1 MGIKINE
8 DLDAF
13 SFQYRN
19 PYFMK
24 PASSTPSAVLFDHQ
38 AIRDQ
43 FPALKQTIGDYPLCY
58 LDTAATSQKPQAVI
72 DAMTEYYQLNNAN
85 VHRAA
90 HQLSARATQQYE
102 AVRQQ
107 VAEFI
112 HAQRQDEIIFTHG
125 TTESINMVAYGLT
138 SQLKPNDVILVDTAA
153 HHANIV
159 PWQELAKRTGAVITP
174 IPLTADAQLDMAAFD
189 RLLTLKPKVVAICH
203 VSNALGTVNCVE
215 ELVAK
220 AKAVG
225 ALTLVDGAQAIAHL
239 SVDVQKID
247 CDFYVFSGHKMYG
260 PTGVGILYGR
270 YQQLDQLTPML
281 TGGEMIK
288 TVSFAYTEYGALP
301 NRLEAGT
308 PAIAE
313 VIGLGAAILFLQ
325 QLPREQL
332 WGHEQQ
338 LMQYL
343 QQQLQQLGDIELYGI
358 ANDKNA
364 TNIAAVAFNIK
375 GEHHQDV
382 GILLD
387 QQAIAVRC
395 GHHCAM
401 PLMASLNLGGCCRAS
416 IGIYTNKQ
424 DVDQFIHA
432 LNAVK
437 ELLL

>member
-1 MGIKINE
+1 
-8 DLDAF
+8 
-13 SFQYRN
+13 
-19 PYFMK
+19 MK
-24 PASSTPSAVLFDHQ
+24 PASSLSSAVLFDHQ
-38 AIRDQ
+38 ALRDQ
-43 FPALKQTIGDYPLCY
+43 FPALKQTIGDHPLCY

-102 AVRQQ
+102 SVRQQ

-138 SQLKPNDVILVDTAA
+138 SQIKPNDVILIDTAA

-159 PWQELAKRTGAVITP
+159 PWQELAKRTGAVIKP
-174 IPLTADAQLDMAAFD
+174 IPLTTNAQLDITAFD
-189 RLLTLKPKVVAICH
+189 QLLALKPKVVTLCH
-203 VSNALGTVNCVE
+203 VSNALGTLNPVN

-239 SVDVQKID
+239 PVDVQLID

-260 PTGVGILYGR
+260 PTGVGVLYGR
-270 YQQLDQLTPML
+270 YTELDKLTPML

-288 TVSFAYTEYGALP
+288 TVSFEQTEFGALP

-313 VIGLGAAILFLQ
+313 VIGLGAAIHFLQ
-325 QLPREQL
+325 QLPREQIL
-332 WGHEQQ
+332 AHEQQ
-338 LMQYL
+338 LLRYL
-343 QQQLQQLGDIELYGI
+343 QQQLQQLGAIELYGI
-358 ANDKNA
+358 ANDKHSGDKHCA
-364 TNIAAVAFNIK
+364 GGQRHNIGAVAFNLQ

-387 QQAIAVRC
+387 QQAVAVRC

-401 PLMASLNLGGCCRAS
+401 PLMTSLNLGGCCRAS

-432 LNAVK
+432 LNTVK

>member
-1 MGIKINE
+1 
-8 DLDAF
+8 
-13 SFQYRN
+13 
-19 PYFMK
+19 MK
-24 PASSTPSAVLFDHQ
+24 STSPFPSQAPFDHQ

-43 FPALKQTIGDYPLCY
+43 FPALKQTIGDHHLCY

-72 DAMTEYYQLNNAN
+72 DAMNEYYQLNNAN

-90 HQLSARATQQYE
+90 HQLSTRATQQYE

-107 VAEFI
+107 VAHFI
-112 HAQRQDEIIFTHG
+112 NASKSQEIIFTHG

-138 SQLKPNDVILVDTAA
+138 PQFTPNDIILIDTAA

-159 PWQELAKRTGAVITP
+159 PWQELAKRSGATIKP
-174 IPLTADAQLDMAAFD
+174 IPLTADAQLDIKAYEQ
-189 RLLTLKPKVVAICH
+189 LLQAKPKLVALCH
-203 VSNALGTVNCVE
+203 VSNALGTVNPIND
-215 ELVAK
+215 LIAMAK
-220 AKAVG
+220 NAG
-225 ALTLVDGAQAIAHL
+225 ALTLVDGAQAVAHL
-239 SVDVQKID
+239 DVDVQNTD

-270 YQQLDQLTPML
+270 FEQLNTLTPML

-288 TVSFAYTEYGALP
+288 TVSFDRTEYGELP

-313 VIGLGAAILFLQ
+313 VIGLGAAISFLHG
-325 QLPREQL
+325 LPREHIHA
-332 WGHEQQ
+332 HEQQ

-343 QQQLQQLGDIELYGI
+343 QAQLLNLGDVSLYGI
-358 ANDKNA
+358 ANDKRQINVGS
-364 TNIAAVAFNIK
+364 VAFNLA

-401 PLMASLNLGGCCRAS
+401 PLMNELNLAGCCRAS
-416 IGIYTNKQ
+416 IGIYTNKH
-424 DVDQFIHA
+424 DIDQFIQA
-432 LNAVK
+432 LNTVK

>member
-1 MGIKINE
+1 
-8 DLDAF
+8 
-13 SFQYRN
+13 
-19 PYFMK
+19 MK
-24 PASSTPSAVLFDHQ
+24 PASSLLSAILFDHQ
-38 AIRDQ
+38 ALRDQ
-43 FPALKQTIGDYPLCY
+43 FPALKQTIGDHPLCY

-102 AVRQQ
+102 SVRQQ

-138 SQLKPNDVILVDTAA
+138 SQIKPNDVILIDTAA

-159 PWQELAKRTGAVITP
+159 PWQELAKRTGAVIKP
-174 IPLTADAQLDMAAFD
+174 IPLTTDAQLDITAFD
-189 RLLTLKPKVVAICH
+189 QLLAIKPKVVALCH
-203 VSNALGTVNCVE
+203 VSNALGTLNPVN

-239 SVDVQKID
+239 PVDVQLID

-260 PTGVGILYGR
+260 PTGVGVLYGR
-270 YQQLDQLTPML
+270 YTDLDKLTPML

-288 TVSFAYTEYGALP
+288 TVSFEQTEFGALP

-313 VIGLGAAILFLQ
+313 VIGLGAAIHFLQ
-325 QLPREQL
+325 QLPREQIL
-332 WGHEQQ
+332 AHEQQ
-338 LMQYL
+338 LLRYL
-343 QQQLQQLGDIELYGI
+343 QQQLQQLGAIELYGI
-358 ANDKNA
+358 ANDKHSGDKHCA
-364 TNIAAVAFNIK
+364 DGQHHNIGAVAFNLQ

-387 QQAIAVRC
+387 QQAVAVRC

-401 PLMASLNLGGCCRAS
+401 PLMTSLNLGGCCRAS

-432 LNAVK
+432 LNTVK

>member
-1 MGIKINE
+1 
-8 DLDAF
+8 
-13 SFQYRN
+13 
-19 PYFMK
+19 MK
-24 PASSTPSAVLFDHQ
+24 PASSLSSAVLFDHQ
-38 AIRDQ
+38 ALRDQ
-43 FPALKQTIGDYPLCY
+43 FPALKQTIGDHPLCY

-102 AVRQQ
+102 SVRQQ

-138 SQLKPNDVILVDTAA
+138 SQIKPNDVILVDTAA

-159 PWQELAKRTGAVITP
+159 PWQELAKRTGAVIKP
-174 IPLTADAQLDMAAFD
+174 IPLTTNAQLDITAFD
-189 RLLTLKPKVVAICH
+189 QLLALKPKVVTLCH
-203 VSNALGTVNCVE
+203 VSNALGTLNPVN

-239 SVDVQKID
+239 PVDVQLID

-260 PTGVGILYGR
+260 PTGVGVLYGR
-270 YQQLDQLTPML
+270 YTELDKLTPML

-288 TVSFAYTEYGALP
+288 TVSFEQTEFGALP

-313 VIGLGAAILFLQ
+313 VIGLGAAIHFLQ
-325 QLPREQL
+325 QLPREQIL
-332 WGHEQQ
+332 AHEQQ
-338 LMQYL
+338 LLRYL
-343 QQQLQQLGDIELYGI
+343 QQQLQQLGAIELYGI
-358 ANDKNA
+358 ANDKHSGDKHCA
-364 TNIAAVAFNIK
+364 DGQHHNIGAVAFNLQ

-387 QQAIAVRC
+387 QQAVAVRC

-401 PLMASLNLGGCCRAS
+401 PLMTSLNLGGCCRAS

-432 LNAVK
+432 LNTVK

>member
-1 MGIKINE
+1 
-8 DLDAF
+8 
-13 SFQYRN
+13 
-19 PYFMK
+19 MK
-24 PASSTPSAVLFDHQ
+24 PALSLSSAVLFDHQ
-38 AIRDQ
+38 ALRDQ
-43 FPALKQTIGDYPLCY
+43 FPALKQTIGDHPLCY

-102 AVRQQ
+102 SVRLQ

-138 SQLKPNDVILVDTAA
+138 SQIKPNDVILIDTAA

-159 PWQELAKRTGAVITP
+159 PWQELAKRTGAVIKP
-174 IPLTADAQLDMAAFD
+174 IPLTTDAQLDITAFD
-189 RLLTLKPKVVAICH
+189 QLLTLKPKVVALCH
-203 VSNALGTVNCVE
+203 VSNALGTLNPVN

-239 SVDVQKID
+239 PVDVQLID

-270 YQQLDQLTPML
+270 YTELDKLTPML

-288 TVSFAYTEYGALP
+288 TVSFEQTEFGALP

-313 VIGLGAAILFLQ
+313 VIGLGAAIHFLQ
-325 QLPREQL
+325 QLPREQIL
-332 WGHEQQ
+332 AHEQQ
-338 LMQYL
+338 LLRYL
-343 QQQLQQLGDIELYGI
+343 QQQLQQLGAIELYGI
-358 ANDKNA
+358 ANDKHSGDKHCA
-364 TNIAAVAFNIK
+364 DGQHHNIGAVAFNLQ

-387 QQAIAVRC
+387 QQAVAVRC

-401 PLMASLNLGGCCRAS
+401 PLMTSLNLGGCCRAS

-432 LNAVK
+432 LNTVK

>member
-1 MGIKINE
+1 
-8 DLDAF
+8 
-13 SFQYRN
+13 
-19 PYFMK
+19 MK
-24 PASSTPSAVLFDHQ
+24 PASSLSSAVLFDHQ
-38 AIRDQ
+38 ALRDQ
-43 FPALKQTIGDYPLCY
+43 FPALKQTIGDHPLCY

-102 AVRQQ
+102 SVRQQ

-138 SQLKPNDVILVDTAA
+138 SQIKPNDVILIDTAA

-159 PWQELAKRTGAVITP
+159 PWQELAKRTGAVIKP
-174 IPLTADAQLDMAAFD
+174 IPLTTDAQLDITAFD
-189 RLLTLKPKVVAICH
+189 QLLALKPKVVTLCH
-203 VSNALGTVNCVE
+203 VSNALGTLNPVN

-239 SVDVQKID
+239 PVDVQQID

-270 YQQLDQLTPML
+270 YTELDKLTPML

-288 TVSFAYTEYGALP
+288 TVSFEQTEFGALP

-313 VIGLGAAILFLQ
+313 VIGLGAAIHFLQ
-325 QLPREQL
+325 QLPREQIL
-332 WGHEQQ
+332 AHEQQ
-338 LMQYL
+338 LLRYL
-343 QQQLQQLGDIELYGI
+343 QQQLQQLGAIELYGI
-358 ANDKNA
+358 ANDKHSGDKHCA
-364 TNIAAVAFNIK
+364 DDQHHSIGAVAFNLQ

-387 QQAIAVRC
+387 QQAVAVRC

-401 PLMASLNLGGCCRAS
+401 PLMTSLNLGGCCRAS

-432 LNAVK
+432 LNTVK

>member
-1 MGIKINE
+1 
-8 DLDAF
+8 
-13 SFQYRN
+13 
-19 PYFMK
+19 MK
-24 PASSTPSAVLFDHQ
+24 PASSLSSAVLFDHQ
-38 AIRDQ
+38 ALRDQ
-43 FPALKQTIGDYPLCY
+43 FPALKQTIGDHPLCY

-102 AVRQQ
+102 SVRQQ

-112 HAQRQDEIIFTHG
+112 HAQRQDEIIFT
-125 TTESINMVAYGLT
+125 
-138 SQLKPNDVILVDTAA
+138 SQIKPNDVILVDTAA

-159 PWQELAKRTGAVITP
+159 PWQELAKRTGAVIKP
-174 IPLTADAQLDMAAFD
+174 IPLTTNAQLDITAFD
-189 RLLTLKPKVVAICH
+189 QLLALKPKVVTLCH
-203 VSNALGTVNCVE
+203 VSNALGTLNPVN

-239 SVDVQKID
+239 PVDVQLID

-260 PTGVGILYGR
+260 PTGVGVLYGR
-270 YQQLDQLTPML
+270 YTELDKLTPML

-288 TVSFAYTEYGALP
+288 TVSFEQTEFGALP

-313 VIGLGAAILFLQ
+313 VIGLGAAIHFLQ
-325 QLPREQL
+325 QLPREQIL
-332 WGHEQQ
+332 AHEQQ
-338 LMQYL
+338 LLRYL
-343 QQQLQQLGDIELYGI
+343 QQQLQQLGAIELYGI
-358 ANDKNA
+358 ANDKHSGDKHCA
-364 TNIAAVAFNIK
+364 DDQHHNIGAVAFNLQ

-387 QQAIAVRC
+387 QQAVAVRC

-401 PLMASLNLGGCCRAS
+401 PLMTSLNLGGCCRAS

-432 LNAVK
+432 LNTVK

>member
-1 MGIKINE
+1 
-8 DLDAF
+8 
-13 SFQYRN
+13 
-19 PYFMK
+19 MK
-24 PASSTPSAVLFDHQ
+24 PASSLSSAVLFDHQ
-38 AIRDQ
+38 ALRDQ
-43 FPALKQTIGDYPLCY
+43 FPALKQTIGDHPLCY

-102 AVRQQ
+102 SVRQQ

-138 SQLKPNDVILVDTAA
+138 SQIKPNDVILIDTAA

-159 PWQELAKRTGAVITP
+159 PWQELAKRTGAVIKP
-174 IPLTADAQLDMAAFD
+174 IPLTTNAQLDITAFD
-189 RLLTLKPKVVAICH
+189 QLLALKPKVVTVCH
-203 VSNALGTVNCVE
+203 VSNALGTLNPVN

-239 SVDVQKID
+239 PVDVQLID

-260 PTGVGILYGR
+260 PTGVGVLYGR
-270 YQQLDQLTPML
+270 YTDLDKLTPML

-288 TVSFAYTEYGALP
+288 TVSFEQTEFGALP

-313 VIGLGAAILFLQ
+313 VIGLGAAIHFLQ
-325 QLPREQL
+325 QLPREQIL
-332 WGHEQQ
+332 AHEQQ
-338 LMQYL
+338 LLRYL
-343 QQQLQQLGDIELYGI
+343 QQQLQQLGAIELYGI
-358 ANDKNA
+358 ANDKHSGDKHCA
-364 TNIAAVAFNIK
+364 DGQRHNIGAVAFNLQ

-387 QQAIAVRC
+387 QQAVAVRC

-401 PLMASLNLGGCCRAS
+401 PLMTSLNLGGCCRAS

-432 LNAVK
+432 LNTVK

>member
-1 MGIKINE
+1 
-8 DLDAF
+8 
-13 SFQYRN
+13 
-19 PYFMK
+19 MK
-24 PASSTPSAVLFDHQ
+24 PASSLSSAVLFDHQ
-38 AIRDQ
+38 ALRDQ
-43 FPALKQTIGDYPLCY
+43 FPALKQTIGDHPLCY

-72 DAMTEYYQLNNAN
+72 DAITEYYQLNNAN

-102 AVRQQ
+102 SVRQQ

-138 SQLKPNDVILVDTAA
+138 SQIKPNDVILIDTAA

-159 PWQELAKRTGAVITP
+159 PWQELAKRTGAVIKP
-174 IPLTADAQLDMAAFD
+174 IPLTTDAQLDITAFD
-189 RLLTLKPKVVAICH
+189 QLLALKPKVVALCH
-203 VSNALGTVNCVE
+203 VSNALGTLNPVN

-239 SVDVQKID
+239 PVDVQLID

-270 YQQLDQLTPML
+270 YTELDKLTPML

-288 TVSFAYTEYGALP
+288 TVSFEQTEFGALP

-313 VIGLGAAILFLQ
+313 VIGLGAAIHFLQ
-325 QLPREQL
+325 QLPREQIL
-332 WGHEQQ
+332 AHEQQ
-338 LMQYL
+338 LLRYL
-343 QQQLQQLGDIELYGI
+343 QQQLQQLGAIELYGI
-358 ANDKNA
+358 ANDKHSGDKHCA
-364 TNIAAVAFNIK
+364 DGQHHNIGAVAFNLQ

-387 QQAIAVRC
+387 QQAVAVRC

-401 PLMASLNLGGCCRAS
+401 PLMTSLNLGGCCRAS

-432 LNAVK
+432 LNTVK

>member
-1 MGIKINE
+1 
-8 DLDAF
+8 
-13 SFQYRN
+13 
-19 PYFMK
+19 MK
-24 PASSTPSAVLFDHQ
+24 PASSLSSAVLFDHQ
-38 AIRDQ
+38 ALRDQ
-43 FPALKQTIGDYPLCY
+43 FPALKQTIGDHPLCY

-102 AVRQQ
+102 SVRQQ

-138 SQLKPNDVILVDTAA
+138 SQIKPNDVILVDTAA

-159 PWQELAKRTGAVITP
+159 PWQELAKRTGAVIKP
-174 IPLTADAQLDMAAFD
+174 IPLTTNAQLDITAFD
-189 RLLTLKPKVVAICH
+189 QLLALKPKVVTLCH
-203 VSNALGTVNCVE
+203 VSNALGTLNPVN

-239 SVDVQKID
+239 PVDVQLID

-260 PTGVGILYGR
+260 PTGVGVLYGR
-270 YQQLDQLTPML
+270 YTELDKLTPML

-288 TVSFAYTEYGALP
+288 TVSFEQTEFGALP

-313 VIGLGAAILFLQ
+313 VIGLGAAIHFLQ
-325 QLPREQL
+325 QLPREQIL
-332 WGHEQQ
+332 AHEQQ
-338 LMQYL
+338 LLRYL
-343 QQQLQQLGDIELYGI
+343 QQQLQQLGAIELYGI
-358 ANDKNA
+358 ANDKHSGDKHCA
-364 TNIAAVAFNIK
+364 DDQHHNIGAVAFNLQ

-387 QQAIAVRC
+387 QQAVAVRC

-401 PLMASLNLGGCCRAS
+401 PLMTSLNLGGCCRAS

-432 LNAVK
+432 LNTVK

>member
-1 MGIKINE
+1 
-8 DLDAF
+8 
-13 SFQYRN
+13 
-19 PYFMK
+19 MK
-24 PASSTPSAVLFDHQ
+24 PASSLSSAVLFDHQ
-38 AIRDQ
+38 ALRDQ
-43 FPALKQTIGDYPLCY
+43 FPALKQTFGDHPLCY

-102 AVRQQ
+102 AVRLQ

-138 SQLKPNDVILVDTAA
+138 SQIKPNDVILIDTAA

-159 PWQELAKRTGAVITP
+159 PWQELAKRTGAVIKP
-174 IPLTADAQLDMAAFD
+174 IPLTIDAQLDITAFD
-189 RLLTLKPKVVAICH
+189 QLLALKPIVVTVCH
-203 VSNALGTVNCVE
+203 VSNALGTLNPVN

-239 SVDVQKID
+239 PVDVQLID

-270 YQQLDQLTPML
+270 YTELDKLTPML

-288 TVSFAYTEYGALP
+288 TVSFEQTEFGALP

-313 VIGLGAAILFLQ
+313 VIGLGAAIHFLQ
-325 QLPREQL
+325 QLPREQIL
-332 WGHEQQ
+332 AHEQQ
-338 LMQYL
+338 LLRYL
-343 QQQLQQLGDIELYGI
+343 QQQLQQLGAIELYGI
-358 ANDKNA
+358 ANDKHSGDKHCA
-364 TNIAAVAFNIK
+364 DGQRHNIGAVAFNLQ

-387 QQAIAVRC
+387 QQAVAVRC

-401 PLMASLNLGGCCRAS
+401 PLMTSLNLGGCCRAS

-432 LNAVK
+432 LNTVK

>member
-1 MGIKINE
+1 
-8 DLDAF
+8 
-13 SFQYRN
+13 
-19 PYFMK
+19 MK
-24 PASSTPSAVLFDHQ
+24 SASSSSSAILFDHQ
-38 AIRDQ
+38 ALRDQ
-43 FPALKQTIGDYPLCY
+43 FPALKQTIGDHPLCY

-112 HAQRQDEIIFTHG
+112 HAPRQDEIIFTHG

-138 SQLKPNDVILVDTAA
+138 SQIKANDVILIDTAA

-159 PWQELAKRTGAVITP
+159 PWQELAKRTGAVIKP
-174 IPLTADAQLDMAAFD
+174 IPLTINAQLDIAAFD
-189 RLLTLKPKVVAICH
+189 QLLKLKPKLVALCH
-203 VSNALGTVNCVE
+203 VSNALGTLNPVN

-239 SVDVQKID
+239 PVDVQQID
-247 CDFYVFSGHKMYG
+247 CDFYAFSGHKMYG

-270 YQQLDQLTPML
+270 YAELDQLTPML

-288 TVSFAYTEYGALP
+288 TVSFEHTEFTALP

-313 VIGLGAAILFLQ
+313 VIGLGAAIRFLQ
-325 QLPREQL
+325 QLPREQIL
-332 WGHEQQ
+332 AHEQQ
-338 LMQYL
+338 LLHYL
-343 QQQLQQLGDIELYGI
+343 QQQLQQLGAIELYGI
-358 ANDKNA
+358 ANNSHPGDSRSDDKHCA
-364 TNIAAVAFNIK
+364 DDQRHNIGAVAFNLQ

-387 QQAIAVRC
+387 QQAVAVRC

-401 PLMASLNLGGCCRAS
+401 PLMASLNLSGCCRAS

-432 LNAVK
+432 LNTVK

>member
-1 MGIKINE
+1 
-8 DLDAF
+8 
-13 SFQYRN
+13 
-19 PYFMK
+19 MK
-24 PASSTPSAVLFDHQ
+24 PASSLSSAVLFDHQ
-38 AIRDQ
+38 ALRDQ
-43 FPALKQTIGDYPLCY
+43 FPALKQTIGDHPLCY

-138 SQLKPNDVILVDTAA
+138 SQIKPNDVILIDTAA

-159 PWQELAKRTGAVITP
+159 PWQELAKRTGAVIKP
-174 IPLTADAQLDMAAFD
+174 IPLTSDAQLDIAAFEQ
-189 RLLTLKPKVVAICH
+189 LLTLKPKVVALCH
-203 VSNALGTVNCVE
+203 VSNALGTLNPVN
-215 ELVAK
+215 ELIAK

-239 SVDVQKID
+239 PVDAQQID

-270 YQQLDQLTPML
+270 YTELDKLTPML

-288 TVSFAYTEYGALP
+288 TVSFEQTEFGALP

-313 VIGLGAAILFLQ
+313 VIGLGAAIHFLQ

-332 WGHEQQ
+332 LAHEQQ
-338 LMQYL
+338 LIHYL
-343 QQQLQQLGDIELYGI
+343 QQQLQQLGAIELYGI
-358 ANDKNA
+358 AKDNHGEQKLLTENHSH
-364 TNIAAVAFNIK
+364 NVGAVAFNLQ

-387 QQAIAVRC
+387 QQAVAVRC

-401 PLMASLNLGGCCRAS
+401 PLMTSLNLSGCCRAS

-432 LNAVK
+432 LNTVK

>member
-1 MGIKINE
+1 
-8 DLDAF
+8 
-13 SFQYRN
+13 
-19 PYFMK
+19 MK
-24 PASSTPSAVLFDHQ
+24 PASSLLSAILFDHQ
-38 AIRDQ
+38 ALRDQ
-43 FPALKQTIGDYPLCY
+43 FPALKQTIGDHPLCY

-102 AVRQQ
+102 SVRQQ

-138 SQLKPNDVILVDTAA
+138 SQIKPNDVILIDTAA

-159 PWQELAKRTGAVITP
+159 PWQELAKRTGAVIKP
-174 IPLTADAQLDMAAFD
+174 IPLTTDAQLDITAFD
-189 RLLTLKPKVVAICH
+189 QLLAIKPKVVALCH
-203 VSNALGTVNCVE
+203 VSNALGTLNPVN

-239 SVDVQKID
+239 PVDVQLID

-270 YQQLDQLTPML
+270 YTELDKLTPML

-288 TVSFAYTEYGALP
+288 TVSFEQTEFGALP

-313 VIGLGAAILFLQ
+313 VIGLGAAIHFLQ
-325 QLPREQL
+325 QLPREQIL
-332 WGHEQQ
+332 AHEQQ
-338 LMQYL
+338 LLRYL
-343 QQQLQQLGDIELYGI
+343 QQQLQQLGAIELYGI
-358 ANDKNA
+358 ANDKHSGDKHCA
-364 TNIAAVAFNIK
+364 DGQHHNIGAVAFNLQ

-387 QQAIAVRC
+387 QQAVAVRC

-401 PLMASLNLGGCCRAS
+401 PLMTSLNLGGCCRAS

-432 LNAVK
+432 LNTVK

>member
-1 MGIKINE
+1 
-8 DLDAF
+8 
-13 SFQYRN
+13 
-19 PYFMK
+19 MK
-24 PASSTPSAVLFDHQ
+24 PASSLLSAILFDHQ
-38 AIRDQ
+38 ALRDQ
-43 FPALKQTIGDYPLCY
+43 FPALKQTIGDHPLCY

-102 AVRQQ
+102 SVRQQ

-138 SQLKPNDVILVDTAA
+138 SQIKPNDVILIDTAA

-159 PWQELAKRTGAVITP
+159 PWQELAKRTGAVIKP
-174 IPLTADAQLDMAAFD
+174 IPLTTDAQLDITAFD
-189 RLLTLKPKVVAICH
+189 QLLALKPKVVTLCH
-203 VSNALGTVNCVE
+203 VSNALGTLNPVN

-239 SVDVQKID
+239 SVDVQLID

-270 YQQLDQLTPML
+270 YTELDKLTPML

-288 TVSFAYTEYGALP
+288 TVSFEQTEFGALP

-313 VIGLGAAILFLQ
+313 VIGLGAAIHFLQ
-325 QLPREQL
+325 QLPREQIL
-332 WGHEQQ
+332 AHEQQ
-338 LMQYL
+338 LLRYL
-343 QQQLQQLGDIELYGI
+343 QQQLQQLGAIELYGI
-358 ANDKNA
+358 ANDKHSGDKHCA
-364 TNIAAVAFNIK
+364 DGQHHNIGAVAFNLQ

-387 QQAIAVRC
+387 QQAVAVRC

-401 PLMASLNLGGCCRAS
+401 PLMTSLNLGGCCRAS

-432 LNAVK
+432 LNTVK

>member
-1 MGIKINE
+1 
-8 DLDAF
+8 
-13 SFQYRN
+13 
-19 PYFMK
+19 MK
-24 PASSTPSAVLFDHQ
+24 PALSLSSAVLFDHQ
-38 AIRDQ
+38 ALRDQ
-43 FPALKQTIGDYPLCY
+43 FPALKQTIGDHPLCY

-102 AVRQQ
+102 SVRLQ

-138 SQLKPNDVILVDTAA
+138 SQIKPNDVILIDTAA

-159 PWQELAKRTGAVITP
+159 PWQELAKRTGAVIKP
-174 IPLTADAQLDMAAFD
+174 IPLTTNAQLDITAFD
-189 RLLTLKPKVVAICH
+189 QLLALKPKVVTLCH
-203 VSNALGTVNCVE
+203 VSNALGTLNPVN

-239 SVDVQKID
+239 PVDVQLID

-270 YQQLDQLTPML
+270 YTELDKLTPML

-288 TVSFAYTEYGALP
+288 TVSFEQTEFGALP

-313 VIGLGAAILFLQ
+313 VIGLGAAIHFLQ
-325 QLPREQL
+325 QLPREQIL
-332 WGHEQQ
+332 AHEQQ
-338 LMQYL
+338 LLRYL
-343 QQQLQQLGDIELYGI
+343 QQQLQQLGAIELYGI
-358 ANDKNA
+358 ANDKHSGDKHCA
-364 TNIAAVAFNIK
+364 DGQRHNIGAVAFNLQ

-387 QQAIAVRC
+387 QQAVAVRC

-401 PLMASLNLGGCCRAS
+401 PLMTSLNLGGCCRAS

-432 LNAVK
+432 LNTVK

>member
-1 MGIKINE
+1 
-8 DLDAF
+8 
-13 SFQYRN
+13 
-19 PYFMK
+19 MK
-24 PASSTPSAVLFDHQ
+24 PASSLSSAVLFDHQ
-38 AIRDQ
+38 ALRDQ
-43 FPALKQTIGDYPLCY
+43 FPALKQTIGDHPLCY

-102 AVRQQ
+102 SVRQQ

-138 SQLKPNDVILVDTAA
+138 SQIKPNDVILIDTAA

-159 PWQELAKRTGAVITP
+159 PWQELAKRTGAVIKP
-174 IPLTADAQLDMAAFD
+174 IPLTTNAQLDITAFD
-189 RLLTLKPKVVAICH
+189 QLLALKPKVVTLCH
-203 VSNALGTVNCVE
+203 VSNALGTLNPVN

-239 SVDVQKID
+239 PVDVQLID

-260 PTGVGILYGR
+260 PTGVGVLYGR
-270 YQQLDQLTPML
+270 YTELDKLTPML

-288 TVSFAYTEYGALP
+288 TVSFEQTEFGALP

-313 VIGLGAAILFLQ
+313 VIGLGAAIHFLQ
-325 QLPREQL
+325 QLPREQIL
-332 WGHEQQ
+332 AHEQQ
-338 LMQYL
+338 LLRYL
-343 QQQLQQLGDIELYGI
+343 QQQLQQLGAIELYGI
-358 ANDKNA
+358 ANDKHSGDKHCA
-364 TNIAAVAFNIK
+364 DGQHHNIGAVAFNLQ

-387 QQAIAVRC
+387 QQAVAVRC

-401 PLMASLNLGGCCRAS
+401 PLMTSLNLGGCCRAS

-432 LNAVK
+432 LNTVK

>member
-1 MGIKINE
+1 
-8 DLDAF
+8 
-13 SFQYRN
+13 
-19 PYFMK
+19 MK
-24 PASSTPSAVLFDHQ
+24 PALSLSSAVLFDHQ
-38 AIRDQ
+38 ALRDQ
-43 FPALKQTIGDYPLCY
+43 FPALKQTIGDHPLCY

-138 SQLKPNDVILVDTAA
+138 SQIKPNDVILIDTAA

-159 PWQELAKRTGAVITP
+159 PWQELAKRTGAVIKP
-174 IPLTADAQLDMAAFD
+174 IPLTTNAQLDITAFD
-189 RLLTLKPKVVAICH
+189 QLLALKPKVVTLCH
-203 VSNALGTVNCVE
+203 VSNALGTLNPVN

-239 SVDVQKID
+239 PVDVQLID

-260 PTGVGILYGR
+260 PTGVGVLYGR
-270 YQQLDQLTPML
+270 YTELDKLTPML

-288 TVSFAYTEYGALP
+288 TVSFEQTEFGALP

-313 VIGLGAAILFLQ
+313 VIGLGAAIHFLQ
-325 QLPREQL
+325 QLPREQIL
-332 WGHEQQ
+332 AHEQQ
-338 LMQYL
+338 LLRYL
-343 QQQLQQLGDIELYGI
+343 QQQLQQLGAIELYGI
-358 ANDKNA
+358 ANDKHSGDKHCA
-364 TNIAAVAFNIK
+364 DGQRHNIGAVAFNLQ

-387 QQAIAVRC
+387 QQAVAVRC

-401 PLMASLNLGGCCRAS
+401 PLMTSLNLGGCCRAS

-432 LNAVK
+432 LNTVK
-437 ELLL
+437 GLLL

>member
-1 MGIKINE
+1 MPFIFNIE
-8 DLDAF
+8 TL
-13 SFQYRN
+13 
-19 PYFMK
+19 FMK
-24 PASSTPSAVLFDHQ
+24 LASSVVLFDHQ
-38 AIRDQ
+38 ALRDQ
-43 FPALKQTIGDYPLCY
+43 FPALKQTIGDHPLCY
-58 LDTAATSQKPQAVI
+58 LDTAATSQKPQVVI
-72 DAMTEYYQLNNAN
+72 DAMNEYYQFNNAN

-102 AVRQQ
+102 AVRLQ
-107 VAEFI
+107 VTDFI
-112 HAQRQDEIIFTHG
+112 NASQSQEVIFTHG
-125 TTESINMVAYGLT
+125 TTESINMVAFGLT
-138 SQLKPNDVILVDTAA
+138 SQIKANDVILIDTAA

-159 PWQELAKRTGAVITP
+159 PWQELAKRTGAVIKP
-174 IPLTADAQLDMAAFD
+174 IPLTADAQLDITAFEQ
-189 RLLTLKPKVVAICH
+189 LLLLKPKVVAICH
-203 VSNALGTVNCVE
+203 VSNALGTVNPIN

-225 ALTLVDGAQAIAHL
+225 ALTLVDGAQAVAHL
-239 SVDVQKID
+239 SVDVQQID

-270 YQQLDQLTPML
+270 YKQLDQLTPML

-288 TVSFAYTEYGALP
+288 TVSFNRTVFGALP

-313 VIGLGAAILFLQ
+313 VIGLGAAISFLL

-332 WGHEQQ
+332 LAHEQQ

-358 ANDKNA
+358 APINVG
-364 TNIAAVAFNIK
+364 AVAFNLQ

-387 QQAIAVRC
+387 QQAVAVRC

-401 PLMASLNLGGCCRAS
+401 PLMASLNLNGCCRAS

>member
-1 MGIKINE
+1 
-8 DLDAF
+8 
-13 SFQYRN
+13 
-19 PYFMK
+19 MK
-24 PASSTPSAVLFDHQ
+24 PASSLSSAVLFDHQ
-38 AIRDQ
+38 ALRDQ
-43 FPALKQTIGDYPLCY
+43 FPALKQTIGDHPLCY

-107 VAEFI
+107 VVEFI

-138 SQLKPNDVILVDTAA
+138 SQIKPNDVILIDTAA

-159 PWQELAKRTGAVITP
+159 PWQELAKRTGAVIKP
-174 IPLTADAQLDMAAFD
+174 IPLTIDAQLDIAAFD
-189 RLLTLKPKVVAICH
+189 QLLALKPKVVALCH
-203 VSNALGTVNCVE
+203 VSNALGTLNPVN

-239 SVDVQKID
+239 TVDVQQID

-270 YQQLDQLTPML
+270 FHQLDQLTPML

-288 TVSFAYTEYGALP
+288 TVSFEQTEFGALP

-313 VIGLGAAILFLQ
+313 VIGLGAAIHFLQ

-332 WGHEQQ
+332 LAHEQQ
-338 LMQYL
+338 LIHYL
-343 QQQLQQLGDIELYGI
+343 QQQLQQLGAIELYGI
-358 ANDKNA
+358 AKDSHGEQKLLTENHSHNVG
-364 TNIAAVAFNIK
+364 AVAFNLQ

-387 QQAIAVRC
+387 QQAVAVRC

-401 PLMASLNLGGCCRAS
+401 PLMTSLNLSGCCRAS

-432 LNAVK
+432 LNTVK

>member
-1 MGIKINE
+1 
-8 DLDAF
+8 
-13 SFQYRN
+13 
-19 PYFMK
+19 MK
-24 PASSTPSAVLFDHQ
+24 PASSLSSAVLFDHQ
-38 AIRDQ
+38 ALRDQ
-43 FPALKQTIGDYPLCY
+43 FPALKQTIGDHPLCY

-102 AVRQQ
+102 AVRLQ

-138 SQLKPNDVILVDTAA
+138 SQIKPNDVILIDTAA

-159 PWQELAKRTGAVITP
+159 PWQELAKRTGAVIKP
-174 IPLTADAQLDMAAFD
+174 IPLTTNAQLDITAFD
-189 RLLTLKPKVVAICH
+189 QLLALKPKVVTLCH
-203 VSNALGTVNCVE
+203 VSNALGTLNPVN

-239 SVDVQKID
+239 PVDVQLID

-270 YQQLDQLTPML
+270 YTELDKLTPML

-288 TVSFAYTEYGALP
+288 TVSFEQTEFGALP

-313 VIGLGAAILFLQ
+313 VIGLGAAIHFLQ
-325 QLPREQL
+325 QLPREKIL
-332 WGHEQQ
+332 AHEQQ
-338 LMQYL
+338 LLRYL
-343 QQQLQQLGDIELYGI
+343 QQQLQQLGAIELYGI
-358 ANDKNA
+358 ANDKHSGDKHCA
-364 TNIAAVAFNIK
+364 DGQHHNIGAVAFNLQ

-387 QQAIAVRC
+387 QQAVAVRC

-401 PLMASLNLGGCCRAS
+401 PLMTSLNLGGCCRAS

-432 LNAVK
+432 LNTVK

>member
-1 MGIKINE
+1 
-8 DLDAF
+8 
-13 SFQYRN
+13 
-19 PYFMK
+19 MK
-24 PASSTPSAVLFDHQ
+24 PASSSSSAVLFDHQ
-38 AIRDQ
+38 ALRDQ
-43 FPALKQTIGDYPLCY
+43 FPALKQTIGDHSLCY

-112 HAQRQDEIIFTHG
+112 HAPRQDEIIFTHG

-138 SQLKPNDVILVDTAA
+138 SQIKANDVILIDTAA

-159 PWQELAKRTGAVITP
+159 PWQELAKRTGAVIKP
-174 IPLTADAQLDMAAFD
+174 IPLTTNAQLDITAFD
-189 RLLTLKPKVVAICH
+189 QLLALKPKVVTLCH
-203 VSNALGTVNCVE
+203 VSNALGTLNPVN

-239 SVDVQKID
+239 PVDVQLID

-270 YQQLDQLTPML
+270 YTELDKLTPML

-288 TVSFAYTEYGALP
+288 TVSFEQTEFGALP

-313 VIGLGAAILFLQ
+313 VIGLGAAIHFLQ
-325 QLPREQL
+325 QLPREKIL
-332 WGHEQQ
+332 AHEQQ
-338 LMQYL
+338 LLRYL
-343 QQQLQQLGDIELYGI
+343 QQQLQQLGAIELYGI
-358 ANDKNA
+358 ANDKHSGDKHCA
-364 TNIAAVAFNIK
+364 DGQHHNIGAVAFNLQ

-387 QQAIAVRC
+387 QQAVAVRC

-401 PLMASLNLGGCCRAS
+401 PLMASLNLSGCCRAS

-432 LNAVK
+432 LNTVK

>member
-1 MGIKINE
+1 
-8 DLDAF
+8 
-13 SFQYRN
+13 
-19 PYFMK
+19 MK
-24 PASSTPSAVLFDHQ
+24 PASSLSSAVLFDHQ
-38 AIRDQ
+38 ALRDQ
-43 FPALKQTIGDYPLCY
+43 FPALKQTIGDHPLCY

-138 SQLKPNDVILVDTAA
+138 SQIKPNDVILVDTAA

-159 PWQELAKRTGAVITP
+159 PWQELAKRTGAVIKP
-174 IPLTADAQLDMAAFD
+174 IPLTTDAQLDITAFD
-189 RLLTLKPKVVAICH
+189 QLLALKPKVVTLCH
-203 VSNALGTVNCVE
+203 VSNALGTLNPVN

-239 SVDVQKID
+239 SVDVQLID

-260 PTGVGILYGR
+260 PTGVGVLYGR
-270 YQQLDQLTPML
+270 YTELDKLTPML

-288 TVSFAYTEYGALP
+288 TVSFEQTEFGALP

-313 VIGLGAAILFLQ
+313 VIGLGAAIHFLQ
-325 QLPREQL
+325 QLPREQIL
-332 WGHEQQ
+332 AHEQQ
-338 LMQYL
+338 LLRYL
-343 QQQLQQLGDIELYGI
+343 QQQLQQLGAIELYGI
-358 ANDKNA
+358 TNDKHSGDKHCA
-364 TNIAAVAFNIK
+364 DGQRHNIGAVAFNLQ

-387 QQAIAVRC
+387 QQAVAVRC

-401 PLMASLNLGGCCRAS
+401 PLMTSLNLGGCCRAS

-432 LNAVK
+432 LNTVK

>member
-1 MGIKINE
+1 
-8 DLDAF
+8 
-13 SFQYRN
+13 
-19 PYFMK
+19 MK
-24 PASSTPSAVLFDHQ
+24 PASSSPSAVLFDHQ
-38 AIRDQ
+38 ALRDQ
-43 FPALKQTIGDYPLCY
+43 FPALKQTIGEHPLCY

-85 VHRAA
+85 VHRGA

-125 TTESINMVAYGLT
+125 TTESINMLAYGLT
-138 SQLKPNDVILVDTAA
+138 SQLKLNDVILIDTAA

-159 PWQELAKRTGAVITP
+159 PWQELAKRTGAVIKP
-174 IPLTADAQLDMAAFD
+174 IPLTIDAQLDMAAFE
-189 RLLTLKPKVVAICH
+189 RLLSCKPKVVALCH
-203 VSNALGTVNCVE
+203 VSNALGTVNPVN

-225 ALTLVDGAQAIAHL
+225 AITLVDGAQAIAHL
-239 SVDVQKID
+239 AVDVQQID

-270 YQQLDQLTPML
+270 YSQLDQLTPML

-288 TVSFAYTEYGALP
+288 SVSFEHTEFGALP

-313 VIGLGAAILFLQ
+313 VIGLGAAITFLQ
-325 QLPREQL
+325 LLPREQL
-332 WGHEQQ
+332 QAHEHN
-338 LMQYL
+338 LIHYL
-343 QQQLQQLGDIELYGI
+343 QQQLHQLGAIELYGI
-358 ANDKNA
+358 SKDKNA
-364 TNIAAVAFNIK
+364 INIGIVAFNLK

-387 QQAIAVRC
+387 QQAVAIRC

-401 PLMASLNLGGCCRAS
+401 PLMHSLNLGGCCRAS

>member
-1 MGIKINE
+1 
-8 DLDAF
+8 
-13 SFQYRN
+13 
-19 PYFMK
+19 MK
-24 PASSTPSAVLFDHQ
+24 PASSLSSAVLFDHQ
-38 AIRDQ
+38 ALRDQ
-43 FPALKQTIGDYPLCY
+43 FPALKQTIGDHPLCY

-102 AVRQQ
+102 SVRLQ

-138 SQLKPNDVILVDTAA
+138 SQIKPNDVILIDTAA

-159 PWQELAKRTGAVITP
+159 PWQELAKRTGAVIKP
-174 IPLTADAQLDMAAFD
+174 IPLTTNAQLDITAFD
-189 RLLTLKPKVVAICH
+189 QLLALKPKVVTLCH
-203 VSNALGTVNCVE
+203 VSNALGTLNPVN

-239 SVDVQKID
+239 PVDVQLID

-270 YQQLDQLTPML
+270 YTDLDKLTPML

-288 TVSFAYTEYGALP
+288 TVSFEQTEFGALP

-313 VIGLGAAILFLQ
+313 VIGLGAAIHFLQ
-325 QLPREQL
+325 QLPREQIL
-332 WGHEQQ
+332 AHEQQ
-338 LMQYL
+338 LLRYL
-343 QQQLQQLGDIELYGI
+343 QQQLQQLGAIELYGI
-358 ANDKNA
+358 ANDKHSGDKHCA
-364 TNIAAVAFNIK
+364 DGQRHNIGAVAFNLQ

-387 QQAIAVRC
+387 QQAVAVRC

-401 PLMASLNLGGCCRAS
+401 PLMTSLNLGGCCRAS

-432 LNAVK
+432 LNTVK